1 MTIGEIVYILLKVLL
16 LTLVLW
22 VVGVPERDLGW
33 CAVVMATVFILFAYI
48 EQLQSHMAQ
57 KEREQQHTPMPT
69 PIGQYRMTR
78 EEVIAKLNSLD
89 AYPGHC
95 DMTPEEWAAHAR
107 AAAAYRIHDFLRRT
121 ATRMLPGLG
130 GRWTGESSPKCFLVD
145 VLCPS
150 SHLFR

>member
-1 MTIGEIVYILLKVLL
+1 MV
-16 LTLVLW
+16 
-22 VVGVPERDLGW
+22 
-33 CAVVMATVFILFAYI
+33 
-48 EQLQSHMAQ
+48 Q

-107 AAAAYRIHDFLRRT
+107 AAAAYRIHDFLAQNGYEDVARAWREVDRRVQ
-121 ATRMLPGLG
+121 P
-130 GRWTGESSPKCFLVD
+130 
-145 VLCPS
+145 
-150 SHLFR
+150 